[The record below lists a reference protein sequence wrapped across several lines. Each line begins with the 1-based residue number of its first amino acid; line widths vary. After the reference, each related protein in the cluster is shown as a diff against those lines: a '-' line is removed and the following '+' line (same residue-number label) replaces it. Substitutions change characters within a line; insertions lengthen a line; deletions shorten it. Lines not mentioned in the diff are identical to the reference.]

1 MALLAS
7 RLLHRHLLCLL
18 RRLLVLLPP
27 QPSTSLPVF
36 LLRTARDS
44 RAPSPAAPLRAAL
57 RRKKQGSQKDARRR
71 GALWLINT
79 RRLVRGRTVT
89 HVHGVGR
96 SLSLSFPFSVS
107 VPLCRPSPH
116 PAAFAAH
123 PSLSFIYLSLSSS
136 LNHVPFFFSPSLP
149 PSLRAVTLV
158 FPGSPC
164 LRLSFSRPPRP
175 FSLVISSSFALSIF
189 LLLLSPS
196 PPIFPLPYACLLSF
210 FRSSTTTDSSLLTP
224 SSRAVLSS
232 SLSSLSTYPRR
243 LRRDG
248 PIFSSRFLG
257 SDIFYTFFL
266 PPPPFRRLPMR
277 RPPPPSEYRLEHPLH
292 LPPSRVAHTHMVSLP
307 LVPSIL
313 RPFPL
318 LIRPPL
324 ASLSPLFHFSLP
336 LTPRLCLS
344 LLPLFHPPCSSYF
357 FDFFFT
363 ATRPPTDAAR
373 RRPFS
378 IGTLFSTI
386 GSTTYSRT
394 HVRSQPAREGE
405 TER

>member
-1 MALLAS
+1 MHPAFSTATFSAS
-7 RLLHRHLLCLL
+7 SAAFSFSCRLNHRLLYPSSSYE
-18 RRLLVLLPP
+18 RRATPVHPR
-27 QPSTSLPVF
+27 PS
-36 LLRTARDS
+36 
-44 RAPSPAAPLRAAL
+44 LRAAL

-107 VPLCRPSPH
+107 VPLCHPSPH
-116 PAAFAAH
+116 AFAAH

-136 LNHVPFFFSPSLP
+136 LNHVPFFFSPP
-149 PSLRAVTLV
+149 PTAPLRSS
-158 FPGSPC
+158 SPALR
-164 LRLSFSRPPRP
+164 LRLSFSHPPRP

-189 LLLLSPS
+189 LPLLSPS

-224 SSRAVLSS
+224 SSRTVPSS

-257 SDIFYTFFL
+257 SDIFYTFFS
-266 PPPPFRRLPMR
+266 PPPPHLPSPLSDGCPCAALPRHRNIASSIRSISLSLASHIRTWSLSLSSRLSSALFLFSFVHLSLPSHLSFIFPCLS
-277 RPPPPSEYRLEHPLH
+277 PPP
-292 LPPSRVAHTHMVSLP
+292 
-307 LVPSIL
+307 
-313 RPFPL
+313 
-318 LIRPPL
+318 
-324 ASLSPLFHFSLP
+324 LS
-336 LTPRLCLS
+336 LS
-344 LLPLFHPPCSSYF
+344 LLPPPFHPYSSYF

-394 HVRSQPAREGE
+394 HVRS
-405 TER
+405 